1 MHDAVA
7 VAHVIDGSLL
17 QTTRCA
23 VAIDTGG
30 VLSRGRTNVD
40 LRRQTDWLPLHHVAV
55 DIDAE
60 RFLALLVERIG
71 SLGPAPVT

>member
-17 QTTRCA
+17 QTTRCG

-40 LRRQTDWLPLHHVAV
+40 LRGQTDWQRLRHVAV
-55 DIDAE
+55 EIDAE
-60 RFLALLVERIG
+60 RFLALLVERI
-71 SLGPAPVT
+71 SALGRAPA